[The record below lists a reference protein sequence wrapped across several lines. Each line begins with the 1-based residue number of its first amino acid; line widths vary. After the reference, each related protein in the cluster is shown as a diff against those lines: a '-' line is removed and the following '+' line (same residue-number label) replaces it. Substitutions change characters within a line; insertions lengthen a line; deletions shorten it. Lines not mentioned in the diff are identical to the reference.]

1 MATEVRVPTKAE
13 LEYLSTAPT
22 GWVRDACKKIGI
34 GGNVLNGPL
43 PLRPFG
49 FKTKHLAAPVRTI
62 QLLPRRGT
70 GLKTYNFYTEVAPN
84 AKEGEVFVFAGNAL
98 PGWLGGENMVHQ
110 SMRYGAVGWVTDM
123 RMRDASEIRDMGFP
137 VLCMGG
143 LSTPETFS
151 NEIVNVNV
159 PVYIAGAQVRA
170 GDIVVAD
177 DDGAVVIPIES
188 FERALLNVR
197 DMETKETLQ
206 EKLIATKAPLEE
218 LSACMRSKGVA
229 V

>member
-1 MATEVRVPTKAE
+1 MTTEVKLPNE
-13 LEYLSTAPT
+13 EEMEYLRTVPT

-43 PLRPFG
+43 PVRPFG
-49 FKTKHLAAPVRTI
+49 FGKKHLAAPVRTI

-84 AKEGEVFVFAGNAL
+84 SKPGEVFVFAGNAL

-110 SMRYGAVGWVTDM
+110 SMQYGAVGWVTDM
-123 RMRDASEIRDMGFP
+123 RMRDVSEIREMGFP

-143 LSTPETFS
+143 LATPETFS
-151 NEIVNVNV
+151 NEIVMVNV

-170 GDIVVAD
+170 GDIIVAD
-177 DDGAVVIPIES
+177 DDGAVVIPIEA
-188 FERALLNVR
+188 FERALLNIR

-206 EKLIATKAPLEE
+206 ERLIATKAPMEE
-218 LSACMRSKGVA
+218 LSACLRSKSVA